1 MADVGGIDVS
11 RETMADLQGFVA
23 LVLKWTPKI
32 NLISASSESMIWD
45 RHIVDSVQ
53 IYRYA
58 PDDVRLWLDIG
69 SGGGF
74 PGIVAAILGKA
85 RHPDAQFVLIESD
98 QRKVVFLRTAIRDLG
113 LAASVHADRIEDV
126 PPIGADVVSARAL
139 GSLPVLLPL
148 VARHMNPAGVAI
160 LHKGRQASSEID
172 EARQNW
178 RFELEEKPSLTDPD
192 ARLLLLQR
200 IHRAA

>member
-1 MADVGGIDVS
+1 MADVGGMDVS
-11 RETMADLQGFVA
+11 HETMADLQAFVA

-32 NLISASSESMIWD
+32 NLISASSESLIWD

-53 IYRYA
+53 IYRFA

-85 RHPDAQFVLIESD
+85 RHPDAQFVMIESD

-113 LAASVHADRIEDV
+113 LAASVFADRIEDV
-126 PPIGADVVSARAL
+126 PQSAQTWSRRAL
-139 GSLPVLLPL
+139 W
-148 VARHMNPAGVAI
+148 VACLFCFRLFRAI
-160 LHKGRQASSEID
+160 
-172 EARQNW
+172 
-178 RFELEEKPSLTDPD
+178 
-192 ARLLLLQR
+192 
-200 IHRAA
+200 